1 MSISSRSQCVLVLS
15 ALLLCGPVA
24 WSQEL
29 PRVFLD
35 TTYAPP
41 SGNLISVSAGG
52 DFQAALNAAQPGDI
66 IELQAGSTFT
76 GNFVLPNKSGTGWIY
91 IRSSAHAS
99 LPAPGTRVTPAQAG
113 LMPKVVTSNSAPAI
127 TTAAAAHHY
136 RFVGIE
142 IASTASLTYN
152 VIVLEGS
159 PQTSTSQAPTDIVFD
174 RCYIHGNPTGNIRRG
189 IALNSARTAVI
200 DSYLSDFH
208 EVGADSQAIAGWN
221 GPGPFKIVNNY
232 LEGAGENVMFG
243 GSDPAISGLVPADI
257 EIRRNHFF
265 KPLSWNPNH
274 PSYGGIHW
282 SVKNIFELKNSR
294 RVLVEGNILENN
306 WIDAQAGMAILFTVR
321 NQDGNCSWCAVE
333 DVTFQK
339 NILRNTFGGFNISGT
354 DDIYPS
360 QQTARILVR
369 DNLVYG
375 VNGGRSFQLLNV
387 DSAGRPGGILDLI
400 VDHNTVRAGSAV
412 IIMGDSQ
419 LADDQHQNPIIRN
432 NIFEKGEYGI
442 FGGAVGEGT
451 IAFTTYTT
459 GYTFAKNV
467 IVGALESR
475 YPAQSCAPA
484 STCYPATLDDVG
496 FVDWRNDDY
505 RLAATSP
512 YKNAGTDGKDLGA
525 DVDAVLSATAGAI
538 SGQWGG
544 SGSTQSPYT
553 GTPFAVPGE
562 FEAENFDL
570 GGEGVAYHDAVPGN
584 AGGQYRTSEDV
595 DIYTPAAGT
604 NASGH
609 AVNNIQT
616 GEWLEYTINVAAAG
630 SYMVELHVSSEYTG
644 SRFHVEIDGVDVTGP
659 MTVPSTGWW
668 GTYTWVGK
676 AVNLTAGQHVLR
688 VHSEQEYFNL
698 DRIRI
703 TTQTPFSGSAF
714 AVPATFQA
722 EDFDRGGEG
731 VAYHDNV
738 AGNAGGQYRT
748 SEDVDIYTPAAGT
761 NATGHAVNNIETG
774 EWLEYTIHVPS
785 TGAYNIELHVSSE
798 FTTSRFHVEI
808 DGVDVTGPITVPSTG
823 WWGTY
828 AWLGKP
834 GINLTAGNHVLRVVS
849 EQEYFNLD
857 AIRVTQ

>member
-1 MSISSRSQCVLVLS
+1 MFTSRLQCVLLLS
-15 ALLLCGPVA
+15 AVLLFCPMA

-41 SGNLISVSAGG
+41 SGNVIQVGSGG
-52 DFQAALNAAQPGDI
+52 DLQAALNAAQPGDI

-76 GNFVLPNKSGTGWIY
+76 GNFELPNKSGTGWIY

-113 LMPKVVTSNSAPAI
+113 LMPKIVTSNSAPAI
-127 TTAAAAHHY
+127 TTAAGAHHY

-159 PQTSTSQAPTDIVFD
+159 PQTSTAQVPTDIVFD

-189 IALNSARTAVI
+189 IAMNSARTAVV
-200 DSYLSDFH
+200 DSYVSDCH
-208 EVGADSQAIAGWN
+208 EVGADSQAIGGWN

-243 GSDPAISGLVPADI
+243 GSDPAISGLVSEDI
-257 EIRRNHFF
+257 EIRRNHFY
-265 KPLSWNPNH
+265 KPLSWKADD
-274 PSYGGIHW
+274 PSYAGIHW
-282 SVKNIFELKNSR
+282 SVKNLFELKNAR

-306 WIDAQAGMAILFTVR
+306 WVDAQAGMAILFTVR
-321 NQDGNCSWCAVE
+321 NQDGACPWCVVE

-339 NILRNTFGGFNISGT
+339 NILRNTVGGFSVSGT
-354 DDIYPS
+354 DDIHLS
-360 QQTARILVR
+360 QQTARILIR
-369 DNLVYG
+369 DNVVYG
-375 VNGGRSFQLLNV
+375 LSGRTFQWLNIG
-387 DSAGRPGGILDLI
+387 SPGRPGGILGLI
-400 VDHNTVRAGSAV
+400 VEHNTTRAGAMTAA
-412 IIMGDSQ
+412 MGDSME
-419 LADDQHQNPIIRN
+419 ADDRHQSPIIRN
-432 NIFEKGEYGI
+432 NLFERGEYGI
-442 FGGAVGEGT
+442 FGSGVGEGT
-451 IAFTTYTT
+451 NAFNTYTVAP
-459 GYTFAKNV
+459 TFAKNV
-467 IVGALESR
+467 IVGAPASL

-484 STCYPATLDDVG
+484 TTCYPATLDGVG
-496 FVDWRNDDY
+496 FVDWRNNDY

-512 YKNAGTDGKDLGA
+512 YKNAGTDGKDIGA
-525 DVDAVLSATAGAI
+525 DVEAVLSATAGAI

-544 SGSTQSPYT
+544 GSGPTQSPYT
-553 GTPFAVPGE
+553 GTPFAVPGT

-570 GGEGVAYHDAVPGN
+570 GGQGVAYHDNVPGN

-595 DIYTPAAGT
+595 DIITPAAGT

-609 AVNNIQT
+609 AVNNIET

-630 SYMVELHVSSEYTG
+630 SYMVQLHVSSEFTN

-659 MTVPSTGWW
+659 VTVPSTGWW
-668 GTYTWVGK
+668 GTFTWLGRTVS
-676 AVNLTAGQHVLR
+676 LTAGQHVLR
-688 VHSEQEYFNL
+688 VHAEQEYFNL
-698 DRIRI
+698 DAIRI
-703 TTQTPFSGSAF
+703 LSQTPFSGTAL
-714 AVPATFQA
+714 AVPGTIQA

-748 SEDVDIYTPAAGT
+748 GEDVDIITPAPGT

-774 EWLEYTIHVPS
+774 EWLEYTIDVPA
-785 TGAYNIELHVSSE
+785 TGAYTVELHVSSE

-823 WWGTY
+823 WWGTFT
-828 AWLGKP
+828 WLGKT
-834 GINLTAGNHVLRVVS
+834 GVNLTSGQHVLRVVS

-857 AIRVTQ
+857 AVRVTQ